1 METNHT
7 PSKWYQAHR
16 ENEEGMYSTEVFTKD
31 GQVICTLHWYP
42 KNEGNGVTSTYREA
56 NAKLISAA
64 PDLLEACIWAKEQ
77 FKILADKGLYPEHLL
92 TKNGGNGIT
101 TLVNAIEKAI
111 HYKLVTE

>member
-1 METNHT
+1 MKTNHT

-16 ENEEGMYSTEVFTKD
+16 ENEEGMYNTEVFTKD

-64 PDLLEACIWAKEQ
+64 PCLLDALQEL
-77 FKILADKGLYPEHLL
+77 LASYKMYIPVKKQHNNEFII
-92 TKNGGNGIT
+92 NAE
-101 TLVNAIEKAI
+101 NAIAKAI
-111 HYKLVTE
+111 EYKLVTE